1 MEFVLAYLAS
11 LLARINPCALPIVLA
26 MSLQSDPRAPRTRA
40 AKLNLSFVAFGTGI
54 AVIGPAFG
62 IHPED
67 VTCFAA
73 LVVGGFGAAMVLP
86 APGLHFALASAG

>member
-26 MSLQSDPRAPRTRA
+26 MSQQRDPRVPQARA
-40 AKLNLSFVAFGTGI
+40 AELNLSFVAFGTGI

-67 VTCFAA
+67 VTRFAA
-73 LVVGGFGAAMVLP
+73 LVMVGFGAALVMP
-86 APGLHFALASAG
+86 ALGWRFASASAQ